1 MNSGQKL
8 YYGTLSGFMTTPIL
22 TGDNPVSTCQEC
34 GSIGKE
40 WCTYNDMYAGGDG
53 PMHCLKDGKAE
64 VSFMRSTDLDY
75 LTTSQYGNAPQFR
88 ADVSCKKTSISI
100 FFALLRKPIISCLQA
115 EFLVQLASSPSFI
128 LLIDYLPCT
137 AEMYRLGSCF
147 ELTLAIIFFGD
158 LMYVLINLICRLNFF
173 LW

>member
-1 MNSGQKL
+1 M
-8 YYGTLSGFMTTPIL
+8 GTLSGFMTTPIL

-75 LTTSQYGNAPQFR
+75 LTTSQYGNPPQFR
-88 ADVSCKKTSISI
+88 ADVSCISVKVVKKLQFIS
-100 FFALLRKPIISCLQA
+100 FLPSLGNQL
-115 EFLVQLASSPSFI
+115 FLVCGQSI
-128 LLIDYLPCT
+128 
-137 AEMYRLGSCF
+137 
-147 ELTLAIIFFGD
+147 
-158 LMYVLINLICRLNFF
+158 
-173 LW
+173 